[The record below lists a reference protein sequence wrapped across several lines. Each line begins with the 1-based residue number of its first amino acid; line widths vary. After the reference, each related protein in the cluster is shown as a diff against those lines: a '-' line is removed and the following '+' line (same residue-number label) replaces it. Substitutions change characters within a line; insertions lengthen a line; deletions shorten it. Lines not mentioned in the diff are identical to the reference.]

1 MVSRIDLFSIELS
14 PSLYHNLTLND
25 MYAGLHLLDGHR
37 INQEISYFDFITLQA
52 KKIDRSGLIM
62 KKFLNFQLI
71 FL

>member
-37 INQEISYFDFITLQA
+37 INQEISYLDFIILQV
-52 KKIDRSGLIM
+52 KKIDGNGLIM
-62 KKFLNFQLI
+62 KNY
-71 FL
+71 

>member
-1 MVSRIDLFSIELS
+1 MVSCIDLFSIELS

-37 INQEISYFDFITLQA
+37 INQEISYFDFITLQS

>member
-1 MVSRIDLFSIELS
+1 MVSRIDLFSIEL
-14 PSLYHNLTLND
+14 PPLLYHNLALID
-25 MYAGLHLLDGHR
+25 MYTGLHLLDGHR

-62 KKFLNFQLI
+62 KKFSKFQLI